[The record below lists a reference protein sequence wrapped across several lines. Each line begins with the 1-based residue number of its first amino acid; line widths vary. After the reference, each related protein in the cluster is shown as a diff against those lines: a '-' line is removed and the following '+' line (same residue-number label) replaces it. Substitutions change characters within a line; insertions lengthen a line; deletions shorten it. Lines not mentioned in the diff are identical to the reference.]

1 MLFDNNKAQIAI
13 DYLVGITI
21 FLLAVFFVFQY
32 TSGLFTPFESDSDEI
47 TLVADRVA
55 TTIIENEM
63 SAQSITTPTLA
74 NKTRVERFMLND
86 MPNPNYNSTIH
97 TLGLSG
103 GFYSYNLNVTIENST
118 STMYIAGE
126 ELPYYGNIGQTKRVV
141 LLEDVSAGTIETVIV
156 SVRVW

>member
-1 MLFDNNKAQIAI
+1 MPFDNDRAQIAI

-47 TLVADRVA
+47 TLVADRAA
-55 TTIIENEM
+55 TAIVENEM
-63 SAQSITTPTLA
+63 SAQSITTPNLVDKNNVDTFIAL
-74 NKTRVERFMLND
+74 LNVD
-86 MPNPNYNSTIH
+86 YNDTVH

-118 STMYIAGE
+118 STMYVAGE
-126 ELPYYGNIGQTKRVV
+126 KLPFYGNIGQTKRIV
-141 LLEDVSAGTIETVIV
+141 LLEDTSAGTIEAAIV